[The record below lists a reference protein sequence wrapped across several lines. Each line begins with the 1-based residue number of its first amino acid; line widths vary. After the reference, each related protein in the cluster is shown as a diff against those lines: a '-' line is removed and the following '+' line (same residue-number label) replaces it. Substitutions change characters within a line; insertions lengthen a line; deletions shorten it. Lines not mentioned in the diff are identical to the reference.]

1 MKQIIVLF
9 ASLLLTIKAGAKDW
23 TLITDPSILREGDKI
38 VLAYAADGV
47 TAGLTFSAGLSS
59 SYLESVEAIF
69 DGSSLTEITE
79 NTALFTLS
87 GSASA
92 WTLTNQYGQKLG
104 ATAAKKLAWDLG
116 NTTWT
121 IQSDRI
127 VSTVSAYGFIQ
138 YNEQSARFA
147 NMSSEQAPI
156 QIFRQRRTV
165 VGGYTLSYEGF
176 PYKRTFC
183 EIPSY
188 EAGERVVLPA
198 YIPQKAGTEFFGW
211 SYNGRY
217 YFPLQE
223 FVMPAADVVMVP
235 VWGDDPRGVENIPVE
250 TKATKII
257 RDGQLIIVRDGVEYN
272 VLGTEIQY

>member
-1 MKQIIVLF
+1 MKQITVLF
-9 ASLLLTIKAGAKDW
+9 ASLLLTITAGAKDW
-23 TLITDPSILREGDKI
+23 TLITDPSVLREGDKI

-147 NMSSEQAPI
+147 NMSSEQTPI

-165 VGGYTLSYEGF
+165 VGGYTLTYEGF
-176 PYKRTFC
+176 PYKRTLC

-188 EAGERVVLPA
+188 EVGERVVLPA
-198 YIPQKAGTEFFGW
+198 YIPQKTGTEFFGW